1 MIDLD
6 RVSDLE
12 LLRQVAKIQ
21 DAEIRRLHDKL
32 MFVTK
37 ELATAAGGDVAAI
50 EAQLRLLQKELDE
63 AYRRTY
69 SQGSERR
76 PRGEKGK
83 KERAP
88 QKGHGPISNE
98 PQLGHLKING
108 AREQGD
114 DLNAA
119 VASYC

>member
-1 MIDLD
+1 
-6 RVSDLE
+6 
-12 LLRQVAKIQ
+12 
-21 DAEIRRLHDKL
+21 

-76 PRGEKGK
+76 PRGEKEK

-88 QKGHGPISNE
+88 QKGHGPTE
-98 PQLGHLKING
+98 QPQLPIVEVVHSHDAADMMCPQCGGELL
-108 AREQGD
+108 AWD
-114 DLNAA
+114 DQFEESEEIDVVELQY
-119 VASYC
+119 V